1 MSKFFNHT
9 EHTQKYFSKSSEL
22 SEQLRK
28 FDWTSVRGFGI
39 DMNKGE
45 DSLKYQFLKFSSKLF
60 TKIQET
66 KNKDID
72 TFLND
77 PNVLSLGIIN
87 VGAKS
92 EVQLHKD
99 HDYWSSLFYRIH
111 IPLKNPGAYFIYG
124 DEKIVWN
131 MDMVYIFDV
140 MGVSHG
146 AVNDTDEDFEM
157 VYVDITQSPSLKVEK
172 KPLNVIAQEYQKK
185 FLETVPPDL
194 IFKEYKKQCT
204 DEELQAENQYLDH
217 YKRNLEIQ

>member
-1 MSKFFNHT
+1 MIFKHT

-99 HDYWSSLFYRIH
+99 HDYWSAPFHRIH
-111 IPLKNPGAYFIYG
+111 IPIKNSGAYFIYG
-124 DEKIVWN
+124 NERMVWET
-131 MDMVYIFDV
+131 DKVYIFDV

-157 VYVDITQSPSLKVEK
+157 VYVDITQSSSLEVEK
-172 KPLNVIAQEYQKK
+172 KPLNAIAQEYQKK
-185 FLETVPPDL
+185 FLETVPHDL

-217 YKRNLEIQ
+217 YKRNLEMQ